1 MVRSLGRKISWPRS
15 FSFRKMFDGRNSG
28 HSSFSSR
35 GDGRHTP
42 DHELAVHA
50 TPSAQRTRRGRQ
62 NRTSDM
68 EAMKARFAKLLLGE
82 DMSGGNE
89 GVTSALALSNA
100 ITNLADSVFGEQMKL
115 QPMYPET
122 KKIWRK
128 EMNLLLSVVDHI
140 VQFVPSKQMGKNGA
154 FTEIMVTKQR
164 DDLLMNIPAL
174 RKLDSVLLETL
185 DNFKDQEDF
194 WYVPRDV
201 EDTSNNGDWRRD
213 ENWWLPVVKV
223 PSDGLSEESRKL
235 LQSQKDSVAQV
246 LKAATAIN
254 DVVLSEINIPDNYID
269 SLPKNGKT
277 ILGDFLYKI
286 LTDEHFDPDYFLS
299 FLDLSTEHKVLDLK
313 NRIEAS
319 MVIWKRKMNQKEKD
333 GRSQW
338 GSSVSLEKRELLEV
352 RAETVLVMLKHQY
365 PGIPQS
371 SLEVSKIK
379 NNKDIGQAILESYS
393 RVLENL
399 ASKIM
404 SRIEDVLE
412 ADALV
417 QRRLMAEAERRSAE
431 SEVESEYEETE
442 KMESAET
449 PNSRKL
455 SELIGWRLSSD
466 TKKHCSM
473 SDIELFHKAEQ
484 EKTMV
489 KSPRAL
495 EKLMMKS
502 PRALE
507 KPMMKSPRALPKK
520 LSFLAKL
527 ENMRSPTE
535 RH

>member
-1 MVRSLGRKISWPRS
+1 MVQTFGRKLSWPRS
-15 FSFRKMFDGRNSG
+15 FSFRKMLDGLNSG
-28 HSSFSSR
+28 NSSFSSR
-35 GDGRHTP
+35 GDGRQTP

-50 TPSAQRTRRGRQ
+50 TPSAQGTRRGNQ
-62 NRTSDM
+62 NRISDM
-68 EAMKARFAKLLLGE
+68 EVMKERFARLLLGE

-89 GVTSALALSNA
+89 GVSSALALSNA
-100 ITNLADSVFGEQMKL
+100 ITNLADSMFGEQMKL

-122 KKIWRK
+122 KEIWRK
-128 EMNLLLSVVDHI
+128 ELDWLLSVVDHI
-140 VQFVPSKQMGKNGA
+140 VQFVPSKQMAKNGA

-185 DNFKDQEDF
+185 DNFKDQKDF

-201 EDTSNNGDWRRD
+201 EDTENNGDWRRD

-235 LQSQKDSVAQV
+235 LYSQKDSVSQV

-254 DVVLSEINIPDNYID
+254 AVVLSEMHIPDNYID

-277 ILGDFLYKI
+277 SLGDFLYKNI
-286 LTDEHFDPDYFLS
+286 TDEDFDPDYFLS

-333 GRSQW
+333 GKSQW
-338 GSSVSLEKRELLEV
+338 GSSVSLEKRELFEV
-352 RAETVLVMLKHQY
+352 RAETILVMLKQQF
-365 PGIPQS
+365 PRIPQS
-371 SLEVSKIK
+371 SLEISKIR
-379 NNKDIGQAILESYS
+379 NNKDVGQAILESYS

-399 ASKIM
+399 ASKIL
-404 SRIEDVLE
+404 SRIDDVLE
-412 ADALV
+412 ADLLV
-417 QRRLMAEAERRSAE
+417 QRQMMAEAERRSE
-431 SEVESEYEETE
+431 SEGGYEYQESE
-442 KMESAET
+442 KWLSAET

-455 SELIGWRLSSD
+455 SDFIGWRLSSD
-466 TKKHCSM
+466 TKKHSSM
-473 SDIELFHKAEQ
+473 SDIEFFHRTEQ
-484 EKTMV
+484 
-489 KSPRAL
+489 
-495 EKLMMKS
+495 
-502 PRALE
+502 E

-520 LSFLAKL
+520 LSYLSKL
-527 ENMRSPTE
+527 ENMRSTSE